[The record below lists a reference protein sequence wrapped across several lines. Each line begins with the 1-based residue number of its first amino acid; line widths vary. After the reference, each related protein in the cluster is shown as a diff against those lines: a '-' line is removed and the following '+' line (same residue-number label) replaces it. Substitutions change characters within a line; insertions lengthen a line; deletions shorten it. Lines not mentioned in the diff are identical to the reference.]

1 MSYRDWSQ
9 EDYSEF
15 VESAEQDLFNQ
26 RPELQD
32 LNDQQFFEAEA
43 LFQAGWLTFGE
54 YSPEQLYAIRDQFY
68 DLLNIQEQDFDW
80 ETYREL
86 YDAI

>member
-9 EDYSEF
+9 EDYEEF
-15 VESAEQDLFNQ
+15 AESVEMQVFRE

-32 LNDQQFFEAEA
+32 LSDADFYKAEA
-43 LFQAGWLTFGE
+43 LFEAGWLTFGE
-54 YSPEQLYAIRDQFY
+54 YSKDMLDAIRDEFY
-68 DLLNIQEQDFDW
+68 DLLNIQERDFDW